1 MVRNAHQYG
10 ESPQKWRPLASL
22 FLVLLGAWPPW
33 PQKSPWRLRNTR
45 PASTSVSWGCSQHA
59 REQRGFMAK
68 TYCVLSAS
76 WVQERRERE
85 AERLCSER
93 RAFASCRAQGASLP
107 HCGDHAGRVPRGW
120 RSSWEFPTE
129 HLSNER
135 HMASWMGAVLASCR
149 PSQPWFNQWCESSN
163 WSPSP
168 GKLTC
173 SIEIAESG
181 SCFFCQ
187 FQASQFTLNTPRPST
202 TWQNVA
208 ERLLKPFDRFCW
220 DSCLPCLDGA
230 LGLKHTV
237 RCAEE
242 SQSMQHRG
250 SLRVVL

>member
-1 MVRNAHQYG
+1 MRGVYPSGPECPPVWG
-10 ESPQKWRPLASL
+10 ESSEVAAARLVVSRVAWSLAALAPKKPLA
-22 FLVLLGAWPPW
+22 FKEYTAGKYFGELGMLTARPRAAWI
-33 PQKSPWRLRNTR
+33 
-45 PASTSVSWGCSQHA
+45 
-59 REQRGFMAK
+59 MAK

-129 HLSNER
+129 HQSNER

-187 FQASQFTLNTPRPST
+187 FQASQL
-202 TWQNVA
+202 
-208 ERLLKPFDRFCW
+208 
-220 DSCLPCLDGA
+220 
-230 LGLKHTV
+230 H
-237 RCAEE
+237 
-242 SQSMQHRG
+242 
-250 SLRVVL
+250 